1 MYEKT
6 KMSFKSICLYPA
18 TKWWKSELSG
28 INLLINQG
36 RKIVLSKHF
45 IGYVKE
51 LAGGETFYP
60 FEYFFFFFVSMVV
73 QKAFSH
79 VERIVLK
86 IVSGHPYLS
95 DDLFFAAASCNSV
108 KAFSRIFFSSLCT
121 NEIQWS
127 ASCRSQPK

>member
-1 MYEKT
+1 
-6 KMSFKSICLYPA
+6 MSFKSICLYPA

-60 FEYFFFFFVSMVV
+60 FEYFFFFFVSMIV

-79 VERIVLK
+79 VECIVLK

-95 DDLFFAAASCNSV
+95 DDLFLCRSQLQFGQG
-108 KAFSRIFFSSLCT
+108 FLTDFFSSLCT
-121 NEIQWS
+121 SEIQWS